1 MKRTYFK
8 LTVRGVRKTATRI
21 LSILAIVTVGVRFL
35 SGLLATT
42 PDMQL
47 TADSYYDA
55 NSMFDL
61 DIQD

>member
-8 LTVRGVRKTATRI
+8 LTVRGVRKTATRF
-21 LSILAIVTVGVRFL
+21 LSILAIVTVGVGFL

-47 TADSYYDA
+47 TADS
-55 NSMFDL
+55 
-61 DIQD
+61 